1 METNNHFGSSGPP
14 PLSSASGLKQLPQLV
29 EPVYTNNSLVIFPQ
43 QAKGLNCDM
52 PVNGLISPSIPTNP
66 HGTYASDAISTSH
79 STSKN
84 FDYLW
89 KYPKSTIVIDSHGQ
103 SPHQLNGL
111 ASPLTNGP
119 FCKGS
124 SQDAWENSASSHP
137 ASLTITGQDLF
148 NFSHSNVKVAAA
160 VNETHCFSETSR
172 SAPASPISSIQ
183 CVSVTSQSQ
192 ERQQG
197 IESNAAQILE
207 ADGTKTEAVGCS
219 DAQTGNKISEHNGPD
234 LATERLS
241 PAVFSPF
248 SAPDVGSMNDPSP
261 PPTQL
266 EECHVLN
273 SDIDTDTDAS
283 ENEATD
289 ESVSSMLNDREETE
303 VGAQQRDENPL
314 VKSPDFGCISMSD
327 AAFYPVVGELKTPRL
342 SRSVSVSP
350 ELGDSGVQGSYNNKP
365 EMHKSPEG
373 SKAEEPSAALESNS
387 QTEIYTDNATPEPS
401 ATVPDPEEEEDM
413 EPGEV
418 KGAAIRRRVATPEDV
433 RYPLLHGWK
442 REVRIKKGSHRWQ
455 GETWYYAPCGK
466 RMKQFPEVIKYLSKY
481 SGPHVRREH
490 FSFSP
495 RMPVGDFYEERHT
508 PEGTKWVLLKSE
520 EIPSRILAITGKRGR
535 PRNMEKARA
544 KENKVKRGR
553 GRPPKVKMID
563 LLSKPDAKLLRKL
576 ENQDILSDVE
586 KVQLSKLR
594 KKMRRKARSQEAKE
608 AAKKLKEA
616 KEEAARKLKEA
627 KEEAAKKLK
636 LRERKAKEKEEKA
649 QKIKEAEQIEV
660 KKNAKRKLK
669 EKVATPPVPKPD
681 RKQLA
686 QQRRLE
692 ERKRQQFML
701 EEMKKPTEDMCLSD
715 HQPLPDF
722 PHVPGVVLPGSAFH
736 HCLMTVEFLQS
747 YGKVFG
753 LDETK
758 DVPSLFTLQE
768 GLFNM
773 GDSLWE
779 VQDLLVKLL
788 KVALFDPGLPSF
800 CQSLKILGEKVSE
813 ISLTRENVSEILR
826 IFLEAYGGDIEV
838 CESLRTHPFQAHP
851 PHIKAAVLAFLINEL
866 NASTLII
873 SEIDKTLEN
882 MSNYRKNKWI
892 IEGKIRRLKFALGK
906 KTGQQDLQINSAEEY
921 QTRSST
927 RNNEENEDAV
937 GDESVLLKPP
947 EDEEGEISSNVN
959 TLDLERQIEKLTKR
973 QTFLRKKIISCSQR
987 LRCMSLGQDRY
998 RRFYWL
1004 LPHIGGI
1011 FVEGMTD
1018 SSGET
1023 SDTALPELSEF
1034 SGVKNEE
1041 EEGTEDNYYS
1051 ALNRSRGRPR
1061 KSEHCK
1067 YCQCPGSQQA
1077 PPNGLLQTN
1086 THPPESHQGIIQTT
1100 VLSWLTR
1107 CQTSIMNSAVLTPEN
1122 SPPHTEGT
1130 STFDIGPCPG
1140 STDTDEKDNRLFNS
1154 LLRTPCTENSP
1165 NPNLQSNTLLSP
1177 SSLTATTQPI
1187 QVSGLVNE
1195 QHQPVGSQLPSV
1207 STVCQVCNKPK
1218 GNVTTRET
1226 QRGRPS
1232 SKLFTQIEQKYYN
1245 QLIERPIPE
1254 NMKNAWWWIKDPVVL
1269 ESLLKALHPRGI
1281 REKSLHKPLT
1291 KHLAHLKEM
1300 CTRPIT
1306 DALFQFKPTEGHPVS
1321 QETLDK
1327 WSVEQRTFQVDISVL
1342 QRVEDLEQRV
1352 MMSDLQ
1358 LRGWTPPGLD
1368 SIRSDLKYYEHKVE
1382 ASDDILA
1389 KVKRE
1394 GRAHREPDNPLDI
1407 AVLRLLDLE
1416 QNVERRYLKEPL
1428 WILSEVQ
1435 HEKIV
1440 ITDPE
1445 TSTTTET
1452 QYSIT
1457 SRLRLWHQTVDR
1469 CRNSAQ
1475 LSLCLQ
1481 QLEKSLAWERSVNK
1495 VTCIYCRKGDNDDCL
1510 LLCDSCDRGCHTYCH
1525 RPPITDIPEGDWFCP
1540 NCISLQGESEYLRP
1554 GGSSKRFKK
1563 SVQRYQDNS
1572 PLKQSRRK
1580 EPSAVSQPSPA
1591 EASLAKRKRIGTRS
1605 QCPDLTFCEIILMEM
1620 ESHDD
1625 AWPFLEPVNPRLVPG
1640 YRKIIKNPMDFSTMR
1655 NKLLNGRYSSCK
1667 EFAEDAELVFSNCQ
1681 LFNEDDSEVGKAGLV
1696 LKKFYESRWEEFNQ
1710 EQENNSL

>member
-1 METNNHFGSSGPP
+1 METNNHFGSTGQP

-29 EPVYTNNSLVIFPQ
+29 EPVYTHNSLVIFPQ

-66 HGTYASDAISTSH
+66 HGTYASDASTTSH
-79 STSKN
+79 PASNN

-89 KYPKSTIVIDSHGQ
+89 KYPKSIVIDSLGANL
-103 SPHQLNGL
+103 HQVNGSG
-111 ASPLTNGP
+111 SPLTNGP

-137 ASLTITGQDLF
+137 ASLTISGQDLC
-148 NFSHSNVKVAAA
+148 NLKVAAA
-160 VNETHCFSETSR
+160 VNETHCLSETYSP
-172 SAPASPISSIQ
+172 APASPVSSVQ
-183 CVSVTSQSQ
+183 CVSVTSQCQ
-192 ERQQG
+192 ETLQEL
-197 IESNAAQILE
+197 ESDAANILE
-207 ADGTKTEAVGCS
+207 NDGRLTEAVGSS
-219 DAQTGNKISEHNGPD
+219 DTPTGHRISEHNGPE
-234 LATERLS
+234 LAIEQLS
-241 PAVFSPF
+241 PAAS
-248 SAPDVGSMNDPSP
+248 SPSP
-261 PPTQL
+261 PPQDVPCVSVPSPQSSRQL
-266 EECHVLN
+266 EDCDLN
-273 SDIDTDTDAS
+273 SDPAMDTS
-283 ENEATD
+283 ENKATG
-289 ESVSSMLNDREETE
+289 ESVSRTLDDLEESDVE
-303 VGAQQRDENPL
+303 MQQRDENPP
-314 VKSPDFGCISMSD
+314 VESPGLGCLPQSD
-327 AAFYPVVGELKTPRL
+327 TPVVEDQNSCL
-342 SRSVSVSP
+342 SRSLSASP
-350 ELGDSGVQGSYNNKP
+350 EPADPEVQDESNKG
-365 EMHKSPEG
+365 PEG
-373 SKAEEPSAALESNS
+373 SKAKEPSAALDN
-387 QTEIYTDNATPEPS
+387 IYTDNTTPEPS
-401 ATVPDPEEEEDM
+401 TVPEEEEL

-418 KGAAIRRRVATPEDV
+418 KGATVRRRVATPEAV
-433 RYPLLHGWK
+433 RQPLLHGWK

-481 SGPHVRREH
+481 AGPHVRREH

-508 PEGTKWVLLKSE
+508 PEGIKWVLLNSE

-535 PRNMEKARA
+535 PRNMEKAKA
-544 KENKVKRGR
+544 KESKVKRGR

-594 KKMRRKARSQEAKE
+594 KKMRRKARNQEAKQ
-608 AAKKLKEA
+608 
-616 KEEAARKLKEA
+616 
-627 KEEAAKKLK
+627 EAAKKLK
-636 LRERKAKEKEEKA
+636 LREKKEREKEEKA

-660 KKNAKRKLK
+660 KKKVRRKLK
-669 EKVATPPVPKPD
+669 EKVTTPPAPKPD

-701 EEMKKPTEDMCLSD
+701 EELKKPTEDMCLPD

-722 PHVPGVVLPGSAFH
+722 PHVPGVVLPSSAFS
-736 HCLMTVEFLQS
+736 HCLTTAEFLQT

-758 DVPSLFTLQE
+758 DVPSLLTLQE
-768 GLFNM
+768 GLFNI
-773 GDSLWE
+773 GDRVGE

-788 KVALFDPGLPSF
+788 RVALFDPGLPSY

-826 IFLEAYGGDIEV
+826 IFLEAYGGDIDL

-851 PHIKAAVLAFLINEL
+851 PHTKAAVLAFLINEL

-906 KTGQQDLQINSAEEY
+906 KSAQHEQCNVEQQNNLEECR
-921 QTRSST
+921 TRRST
-927 RNNEENEDAV
+927 RNEENEDAV
-937 GDESVLLKPP
+937 GDESALLKPA
-947 EDEEGEISSNVN
+947 EGEEEEVSSNVN

-998 RRFYWL
+998 RRFYWM

-1011 FVEGMTD
+1011 FVEGSAD
-1018 SSGET
+1018 SSGKT
-1023 SDTALPELSEF
+1023 LDTPQTELPESF
-1034 SGVKNEE
+1034 IVKNEE
-1041 EEGTEDNYYS
+1041 KEGTEDKYYS
-1051 ALNRSRGRPR
+1051 SLNRSRGRPR
-1061 KSEHCK
+1061 RSEHCK

-1077 PPNGLLQTN
+1077 PLNGLLQAN
-1086 THPPESHQGIIQTT
+1086 TYLSEGQQGKSQATM
-1100 VLSWLTR
+1100 LSWPTPF
-1107 CQTSIMNSAVLTPEN
+1107 QTPMMNSAVLTPEN
-1122 SPPHTEGT
+1122 SPPHPEGA

-1140 STDTDEKDNRLFNS
+1140 ATDTDEKDNRLFNS
-1154 LLRTPCTENSP
+1154 LLRTPCTENSQ
-1165 NPNLQSNTLLSP
+1165 NCSSQSNTLHSP
-1177 SSLTATTQPI
+1177 SSLTATSQPI
-1187 QVSGLVNE
+1187 QVSGLADE
-1195 QHQPVGSQLPSV
+1195 QRQSVGSQLPSV
-1207 STVCQVCNKPK
+1207 STVCQVCNKPVS
-1218 GNVTTRET
+1218 NATTAMEKR
-1226 QRGRPS
+1226 RGRPS
-1232 SKLFTQIEQKYYN
+1232 SKLITQIEQKYYN

-1254 NMKNAWWWIKDPVVL
+1254 NMKNTWWWIKDPAVL
-1269 ESLLKALHPRGI
+1269 ESLVKALHPRGI
-1281 REKSLHKPLT
+1281 REKSLHKHLT
-1291 KHLAHLKEM
+1291 KHLVHLKEM
-1300 CTRPIT
+1300 CARSAS
-1306 DALFQFKPTEGHPVS
+1306 DGLFQFKPSEGHPVS
-1321 QETLDK
+1321 QETLEK
-1327 WSVEQRTFQVDISVL
+1327 WSVEQWTFQVDLSVL
-1342 QRVEDLEQRV
+1342 QWVEDLEQRV
-1352 MMSDLQ
+1352 MLSDLQ
-1358 LRGWTPPGLD
+1358 LRGWSPLSLD
-1368 SIRSDLKYYEHKVE
+1368 SVRSDLKYFEHKVE
-1382 ASDDILA
+1382 AADDILA

-1394 GRAHREPDNPLDI
+1394 EGQVHREPDNPLDI

-1428 WILSEVQ
+1428 WVLSEVQ

-1445 TSTTTET
+1445 TSSTTET

-1457 SRLRLWHQTVDR
+1457 SRLRLWRQTVER
-1469 CRNSAQ
+1469 CRSSAQ

-1495 VTCIYCRKGDNDDCL
+1495 VTCIYCRKGDNDESL

-1525 RPPITDIPEGDWFCP
+1525 RPRMTEIPEGDWFCP

-1554 GGSSKRFKK
+1554 GGSSKRAKK

-1580 EPSAVSQPSPA
+1580 EPATVSTQSPA
-1591 EASLAKRKRIGTRS
+1591 EASLAKRRRIGTRS

-1667 EFAEDAELVFSNCQ
+1667 EFADDAELVFSNCQ
-1681 LFNEDDSEVGKAGLV
+1681 LFNEDDSEVGKAGLA